1 MKTCTFKKALSL
13 LLAVMMVVSCITVLS
28 VGAAAGDVKWD
39 GFGDAETLYKKY
51 LEAAEWIPV
60 GQTSGN
66 GRYSVEPTADK
77 KKASAFIYAV
87 ADDTTKI
94 YFFVELS
101 NLSASGD
108 KKVTLRLDSNR
119 STLTARSHEL
129 VFELENGTLKQTNI
143 EYGVDVDVEKA
154 VTNGKFADGKSADF
168 AGTAFMKGNSYDYAV
183 IDTEK
188 DYNGKDKTGR
198 DSKVLVLQLRKDRLM
213 GNTGSGNWNAV
224 KQLGFDIELD
234 SGATYGTVHSSN
246 AEKPA
251 ENATDF
257 NIYNVDTDR
266 VERFALD
273 GKISGGEFWKNDA
286 WQLVTG
292 LNGQLIGNF
301 DQTDIAYDFQVTGD
315 SKNIYI
321 AARLYGESY
330 KDGDKASSFKVYL
343 NIDEENAKRGGYE
356 PTAVLEFVF
365 DGKEY
370 AFVNDSRG
378 DFAHLETASTIA
390 ADGHAEIEIK
400 IPYRDLKLVSYDL
413 KDGDPYNYLGVNFE
427 FTAPAT
433 YSNEQELVSL
443 VARTYGKDK
452 DHPAKNCAKNLYFTF
467 NSNYAQYSSS
477 EYYVDK
483 YNAQDYANSLAF
495 ECGKVSDF
503 NDIDEVV
510 NELSDDYKDNKQVIV
525 YRVSADLKSGD
536 WSNSA
541 GWGSGGTSP
550 KSFTTYFDY
559 FVYSDGK
566 DVYLATKGYED
577 IISAPDMEATDIQ
590 KQGNGFRIWFS
601 DPKSTKHNVFF
612 DIILDVRAGTY
623 NDPVGVKLYNNKVKM
638 SVSDVED
645 TFTKTA
651 NQLRANAYI
660 FAGKMTYDK
669 LRELI
674 NGKSGLQLGDTVKYC
689 VTETFYTSVKDNK
702 ADTNSLLGLSSG
714 RFINATG
721 AVNWQSN
728 LAYRELAKTPAKK
741 LARVAYTADEKLKKN
756 IIADVYYNVEGIDS
770 YKDTIVNP
778 AITSLNG
785 IAMRGRLNDGIY
797 DNGAINET
805 DASKNFSV
813 ALKNH
818 NGDKAPV
825 YSADAANEISFK
837 LLRSY
842 DIAGFKAVFRRLVG
856 WGIKNPN
863 YVDVYVTN
871 DSGDTQRV
879 GRFYGKANSDD
890 TLVSY
895 DIVLNKAVKG
905 NKITFKFDSE
915 ASYIFA
921 TEFQAY
927 AYGDLV
933 VTTNGANVD
942 NGGYDPAM
950 LFAQNAKGY
959 KVEADYSAKNFQYDE
974 NLGAYYAVRVEPT
987 GSGSNLGIYKNG
999 DFAIQYHSNAVSDK
1013 ATDAQKALYNLI
1025 NSVAFG
1031 ERVYLYN
1038 NAHADANYDLMMQ
1051 PSDKENNNFFI
1062 TIGNAYMGK
1071 NMTAYDPTVGYVY
1084 NFTDLA
1090 QIGSGKTSMIIVD
1103 SQSKPKKT
1111 VFDPVELPA
1120 DRFTVGGLLGDQT
1133 QSLWNY
1139 HVAIV
1144 EFDRTNNYYY
1154 VAFYMGAISRGDKD
1168 TDAEW
1173 AAKQAADNTAK
1184 RALSFGT
1191 QGFAILSLGNGEFTN
1206 RLSRMSANDYNSK
1219 ATTNT
1224 VPNPDVVYL
1233 YDVDLDALRLSYGNA
1248 GALSAKVTFNNKNG
1262 DKNNVTTTESWIK
1275 LAENSMNDL
1284 RARWMKDLEAVKSL
1298 VSDDTYA
1305 QLEKQIEN
1313 NLKYVRAYGL
1323 FAKEFNVHEY
1333 TAGTRANPWVLY
1345 DGITAVENLSFN
1357 ENLFTLY
1364 NRNTIFIEGAKQ
1376 TAGIMLMNSNKNY
1389 EAKSEFNGFKR
1400 FAALHRDYELDK
1412 DGMKVEDEDGDYKTV
1427 DGDVYTQLNY
1437 LNKITYTFYY
1447 DFANSYSVPESL
1459 RVYTSANYS
1468 FMNHTKPNYEVTL
1481 TDKTSDDGKAYPT
1494 EGAGTWTI
1502 TIDMPLVKS
1511 TAIYT
1516 EFDFTSK
1523 QLAVVEINEKCVI
1536 ADLMGSEVA
1545 DYKTKQSSCVATVD
1559 KKDYP
1564 AVTIDA
1570 KADSIVINHDHSKHN
1585 ASNHTC
1591 TKECYA
1597 EVSNS
1602 FYGNTFVDLS
1612 KTPYLSINMEVPANL
1627 TDTRFEL
1634 VVWYNGAS
1642 RIINLSNIIAREA
1655 KDGKVDYFF
1664 NFADFCK
1671 NTYGM
1676 TLKDGELLQLNM
1688 WRFATSFIDSTAGT
1702 VKINALKFV
1711 GAEDTKSEIKAGSDL
1726 KLDADKK
1733 LLILDKQYKE
1743 DALRQE
1749 FNGEIIVEGT
1759 AKSGFVGTGAK
1770 VTVNGDVYTVV
1781 LYGDLNGDGAI
1792 NPADYIIVRKALLKI
1807 VELDDIQTVAAIG
1820 PKASKVTSTTYI
1832 QIRQHIL
1839 GTYNFFAGEKVAQ

>member
-28 VGAAAGDVKWD
+28 VGAAAAKWD
-39 GFGDAETLYKKY
+39 DNGWKTDAQALYNAYVNK
-51 LEAAEWIPV
+51 AEWIPV
-60 GQTSGN
+60 GKNSGN
-66 GRYSVEPTADK
+66 GRYETSNEDAEYIYAFAQDSTKIFAFIEVGAADK
-77 KKASAFIYAV
+77 DI
-87 ADDTTKI
+87 I
-94 YFFVELS
+94 
-101 NLSASGD
+101 
-108 KKVTLRLDSNR
+108 TLRLDSNR
-119 STLTARSHEL
+119 DTLKARTHEL
-129 VFELENGTLKQTNI
+129 VFKWDAATSSYKQEKI
-143 EYGVDVDVEKA
+143 EYGTDVDDNSS
-154 VTNGKFADGKSADF
+154 VTNGKFGEEMADY
-168 AGTAFMKGNSYDYAV
+168 AGTAFMKGNSYEYATIRV
-183 IDTEK
+183 NK
-188 DYNGKDKTGR
+188 NYTGADATAR
-198 DSKVLVLQLRKDRLM
+198 DAHVLVLQLRKDRLQ
-213 GNTGSGNWNAV
+213 GNKGSGDFDHV
-224 KQLGFDIELD
+224 EKLGFDIEVNYNNTSILH
-234 SGATYGTVHSSN
+234 TSN
-246 AEKPA
+246 YNADPKA
-251 ENATDF
+251 DATDF
-257 NIYNVDTDR
+257 NIYNVKNDR
-266 VERFALD
+266 VERFTLD
-273 GKISGGEFWKNDA
+273 GKISGNEFWKNNA

-378 DFAHLETASTIA
+378 DFAHLETATTIA

-433 YSNEQELVSL
+433 YSNEQELATL
-443 VARTYGKDK
+443 VARTYGKDA

-467 NSNYAQYSSS
+467 NSNYAQYST
-477 EYYVDK
+477 ENYYVGK
-483 YNAQDYANSLAF
+483 FNAKDYGNELAF
-495 ECGKVSDF
+495 ECGVVSNF
-503 NDIDEVV
+503 NDIDKVV
-510 NELSDDYKDNKQVIV
+510 NELSDDYKANKQVIV
-525 YRVSADLKSGD
+525 YRVSDALKSGNWTNGKPGEND
-536 WSNSA
+536 NKPA
-541 GWGSGGTSP
+541 
-550 KSFTTYFDY
+550 SFISTYFDY
-559 FVYSDGK
+559 LVYSDGTNLYAI
-566 DVYLATKGYED
+566 DKGYVELMG
-577 IISAPDMEATDIQ
+577 IPANRNNYAGQNS
-590 KQGNGFRIWFS
+590 GNHVRFWFS
-601 DPKSTKHNVFF
+601 DENYWNNNQKFLIVDSAVNFK
-612 DIILDVRAGTY
+612 DTY
-623 NDPVGVKLYNNKVKM
+623 NNATDMYVWAHTSSWAAVGGDATKIEHSYLLGKDFYITAVKIPVAELKLTT
-638 SVSDVED
+638 D
-645 TFTKTA
+645 TLYYA
-651 NQLRANAYI
+651 
-660 FAGKMTYDK
+660 
-669 LRELI
+669 
-674 NGKSGLQLGDTVKYC
+674 
-689 VTETFYTSVKDNK
+689 VTNSFYTKVDSNK
-702 ADTNSLLGLSSG
+702 NVITDSRCQITSG
-714 RFINATG
+714 RFIGYDNDSKYTA
-721 AVNWQSN
+721 SHI
-728 LAYRELAKTPAKK
+728 AYRAIDAKNPANK

-756 IIADVYYNVEGIDS
+756 IIADVYYDVEGIGS
-770 YKDTIVNP
+770 YVDTIVNP

-797 DNGAINET
+797 DNGAIDGS

-818 NGDKAPV
+818 NGTNAPV

-842 DIAGFKAVFRRLVG
+842 DIAGFKAVFRRLVS

-905 NKITFKFDSE
+905 NKITFMFDSE
-915 ASYIFA
+915 GPFIFA

-933 VTTNGANVD
+933 VTTNGANVN

-950 LFAQNAKGY
+950 LFAQNANGY
-959 KVEADYSAKNFQYDE
+959 NVSPWWSAKNFEYDE
-974 NLGAYYAVRVEPT
+974 NLGAYYAVSVSEPT
-987 GSGSNLGIYKNG
+987 GSGSTLGVYKNG
-999 DFAIQYHSNAVSDK
+999 DFAIQYHSNAASDK
-1013 ATDAQKALYNLI
+1013 ATAAQKALYNLI
-1025 NSVAFG
+1025 SSVAFG

-1103 SQSKPKKT
+1103 SQSVPDSTRFDSVALPKDS
-1111 VFDPVELPA
+1111 FS
-1120 DRFTVGGLLGDQT
+1120 VGGLLGDQT

-1139 HVAIV
+1139 YVAIV
-1144 EFDRTNNYYY
+1144 EFDGTNYY
-1154 VAFYMGAISRGDKD
+1154 VASYMGAISRGKD
-1168 TDAEW
+1168 ESDSAW
-1173 AAKQAADNTAK
+1173 AARQAADNTAK

-1191 QGFAILSLGNGEFTN
+1191 QGFAILSLDNGEFTN
-1206 RLSRMSANDYNSK
+1206 RLSRMWANDYRLD
-1219 ATTNT
+1219 ATTDT
-1224 VPNPDVVYL
+1224 VKNPDVVYL

-1262 DKNNVTTTESWIK
+1262 KNNVTTTESWID
-1275 LAENSMNDL
+1275 LAESSMNDL
-1284 RARWMKDLEAVKSL
+1284 RARWMRDLAAIRSQ
-1298 VSDDTYA
+1298 VSAETYA
-1305 QLEKQIEN
+1305 QLERQIEN

-1323 FAKEFNVHEY
+1323 FANKFNSHEY

-1345 DGITAVENLSFN
+1345 DGITAVENLSFD

-1376 TAGIMLMNSNKNY
+1376 TAGIMLMNSDKNY

-1400 FAALHRDYELDK
+1400 FAALHDNN
-1412 DGMKVEDEDGDYKTV
+1412 
-1427 DGDVYTQLNY
+1427 YTQLNY

-1536 ADLMGSEVA
+1536 SDLMGSEVA
-1545 DYKTKQSSCVATVD
+1545 DYMTEQSSCVVTVD
-1559 KKDYP
+1559 NKQYP

-1570 KADSIVINHDHSKHN
+1570 KADSIVIKHDHSKHN
-1585 ASNHTC
+1585 ASGHTC
-1591 TKECYA
+1591 TTECFA
-1597 EVSNS
+1597 MVTNG

-1627 TDTRFEL
+1627 TETRFEL

-1676 TLKDGELLQLNM
+1676 TLKNGELLQLNM
-1688 WRFATSFIDSTAGT
+1688 WGFATSFSDSTAGT

-1792 NPADYIIVRKALLKI
+1792 NPADYIIVRKALLKT
-1807 VELDDIQTVAAIG
+1807 VELDEIQTVAAIG
-1820 PKASKVTSTTYI
+1820 PKASKVTATTYI

>member
-28 VGAAAGDVKWD
+28 VGAAAAKWD
-39 GFGDAETLYKKY
+39 DNGWKTDAQALYNAYVNK
-51 LEAAEWIPV
+51 AEWIPV
-60 GQTSGN
+60 GKNSGN
-66 GRYSVEPTADK
+66 GRYETSNEDAEYIYAFAQDSTKIFAFIEVGAADK
-77 KKASAFIYAV
+77 DI
-87 ADDTTKI
+87 I
-94 YFFVELS
+94 
-101 NLSASGD
+101 
-108 KKVTLRLDSNR
+108 TLRLDSNR
-119 STLTARSHEL
+119 DTLKARTHEL
-129 VFELENGTLKQTNI
+129 VFKWDAATSSYKQEKI
-143 EYGVDVDVEKA
+143 EYGTDVDDNSS
-154 VTNGKFADGKSADF
+154 VTNGKFGEEMADY
-168 AGTAFMKGNSYDYAV
+168 AGTAFMKGNSYEYATIRV
-183 IDTEK
+183 NK
-188 DYNGKDKTGR
+188 NYTGADATAR
-198 DSKVLVLQLRKDRLM
+198 DAHVLVLQLRKDRLQ
-213 GNTGSGNWNAV
+213 GNKGSGDFDHV
-224 KQLGFDIELD
+224 EKLGFDIEVNYNNTSILH
-234 SGATYGTVHSSN
+234 TSN
-246 AEKPA
+246 YNADPKA
-251 ENATDF
+251 DATDF
-257 NIYNVDTDR
+257 NIYNVKNDR
-266 VERFALD
+266 VERFTLD
-273 GKISGGEFWKNDA
+273 GKISGNEFWKNNA

-378 DFAHLETASTIA
+378 DFAHLETATTIA

-433 YSNEQELVSL
+433 YSNEQELATL
-443 VARTYGKDK
+443 VARTYGKDA

-467 NSNYAQYSSS
+467 NSNYAQYST
-477 EYYVDK
+477 ENYYVGK
-483 YNAQDYANSLAF
+483 FNAKDYGNELAF
-495 ECGKVSDF
+495 ECGVVSNF
-503 NDIDEVV
+503 NDVDKVT
-510 NELSDDYKDNKQVIV
+510 NELSDDYKANKQVIV
-525 YRVSADLKSGD
+525 YRVSEALKSGD
-536 WSNSA
+536 WSNKAAFNNGILS
-541 GWGSGGTSP
+541 SSN
-550 KSFTTYFDY
+550 SYFDY
-559 FVYSDGK
+559 VAYSDGENI
-566 DVYLATKGYED
+566 YFATKGYEAIMGIAD
-577 IISAPDMEATDIQ
+577 KATTQ
-590 KQGNGFRIWFS
+590 SSGNSFRIWLSNPVDTSWKAFLDIS
-601 DPKSTKHNVFF
+601 VNVKP
-612 DIILDVRAGTY
+612 GTY
-623 NDPVGVKLYNNKVKM
+623 NVVKDMTVYRETTY
-638 SVSDVED
+638 D
-645 TFTKTA
+645 KTGNTRNHVDYSTA
-651 NQLRANAYI
+651 FSSIAKIARDNAYI
-660 FAGKMTYDK
+660 FAGKIPYAT
-669 LRELI
+669 I
-674 NGKSGLQLGDTVKYC
+674 KSLLDFDVTDDTKKLGDTVKYA
-689 VTETFYTSVKDNK
+689 VTHTFYNTVKDGATV
-702 ADTNSLLGLSSG
+702 ADSLLGLSSG
-714 RFINATG
+714 RFINAPG
-721 AVNWQSN
+721 AANWQSN
-728 LAYRELAKTPAKK
+728 LAYRELAKTPANK
-741 LARVAYTADEKLKKN
+741 LARVAYTADENLKKN

-797 DNGAINET
+797 DNGAINGS

-813 ALKNH
+813 ALKNY
-818 NGDKAPV
+818 NGGTNTPV

-842 DIAGFKAVFRRLVG
+842 DIAGFKAVFRRLVS

-915 ASYIFA
+915 GSFIFA

-933 VTTNGANVD
+933 VTTNGANVN

-950 LFAQNAKGY
+950 LFAQNANGY
-959 KVEADYSAKNFQYDE
+959 NVSPWWSAKNFQYDE
-974 NLGAYYAVRVEPT
+974 NLGAYYAVSVSEPT
-987 GSGSNLGIYKNG
+987 GSGSTLGVYKNG
-999 DFAIQYHSNAVSDK
+999 DFAIQYHSNAASDK
-1013 ATDAQKALYNLI
+1013 ATAAQKALYNLI
-1025 NSVAFG
+1025 SSVAFG

-1062 TIGNAYMGK
+1062 TIGNAYMAK

-1103 SQSKPKKT
+1103 SQSVPDST
-1111 VFDPVELPA
+1111 RFDSVALPE
-1120 DRFTVGGLLGDQT
+1120 DSFSVGGLLGDQT

-1144 EFDRTNNYYY
+1144 EFDGTNYY
-1154 VAFYMGAISRGDKD
+1154 VDSYMGAISRGKNESDS
-1168 TDAEW
+1168 AW
-1173 AAKQAADNTAK
+1173 AARQAADNAAK

-1191 QGFAILSLGNGEFTN
+1191 QGFAILSLDNGEFTA
-1206 RLSRMSANDYNSK
+1206 RLSRMWANDYRLD
-1219 ATTNT
+1219 ATTDT
-1224 VPNPDVVYL
+1224 VKNPDVVYL

-1262 DKNNVTTTESWIK
+1262 KNNVTTTESWID
-1275 LAENSMNDL
+1275 LAESSMNDL
-1284 RARWMKDLEAVKSL
+1284 RARWMKDLAAVKSQ
-1298 VSDDTYA
+1298 VSPETYA

-1323 FAKEFNVHEY
+1323 FANKFNSHEY
-1333 TAGTRANPWVLY
+1333 TAGTRANPWILY
-1345 DGITAVENLSFN
+1345 DGNTAAENLSFD

-1376 TAGIMLMNSNKNY
+1376 TAGIMLMNSDKNY

-1400 FAALHRDYELDK
+1400 FAALHDNS
-1412 DGMKVEDEDGDYKTV
+1412 
-1427 DGDVYTQLNY
+1427 YTQLNY

-1536 ADLMGSEVA
+1536 SDLMGSEVA
-1545 DYKTKQSSCVATVD
+1545 DYMTEQSSCVVTVD
-1559 KKDYP
+1559 GKQYP

-1570 KADSIVINHDHSKHN
+1570 KADSIVIKHDHSKHN
-1585 ASNHTC
+1585 ASGHTC
-1591 TKECYA
+1591 TTECFA
-1597 EVSNS
+1597 MVTNG

-1627 TDTRFEL
+1627 TETRFEL

-1676 TLKDGELLQLNM
+1676 TLKNGELLQLNM
-1688 WRFATSFIDSTAGT
+1688 WGFATSFNDSTAGT

-1792 NPADYIIVRKALLKI
+1792 NPADYIIVRKALLKT
-1807 VELDDIQTVAAIG
+1807 VELDEIQTVAAIG
-1820 PKASKVTSTTYI
+1820 PKASKVTATTYI

>member
-28 VGAAAGDVKWD
+28 VGAAAAKWD
-39 GFGDAETLYKKY
+39 DNGWKTDAQALYNAYVNK
-51 LEAAEWIPV
+51 AEWIPV
-60 GQTSGN
+60 GKNSGN
-66 GRYSVEPTADK
+66 GRYETSNEDAEYIYAFAQDSTKIFAFIEVGAADK
-77 KKASAFIYAV
+77 DI
-87 ADDTTKI
+87 I
-94 YFFVELS
+94 
-101 NLSASGD
+101 
-108 KKVTLRLDSNR
+108 TLRLDSNR
-119 STLTARSHEL
+119 DTLKARTHEL
-129 VFELENGTLKQTNI
+129 VFKWDAATSSYKQEKI
-143 EYGVDVDVEKA
+143 EYGTDVDDNSS
-154 VTNGKFADGKSADF
+154 VTNGKFGEEMADY
-168 AGTAFMKGNSYDYAV
+168 AGTAFMKGNSYEYATIRV
-183 IDTEK
+183 NK
-188 DYNGKDKTGR
+188 NYTGADATAR
-198 DSKVLVLQLRKDRLM
+198 EAYVLVLQLRKDRLQ
-213 GNTGSGNWNAV
+213 GNKGSGDFDHV
-224 KQLGFDIELD
+224 ERLGFDIEVNYNNTSILH
-234 SGATYGTVHSSN
+234 TSN
-246 AEKPA
+246 YNADPKA
-251 ENATDF
+251 DATDF
-257 NIYNVDTDR
+257 NIYNVKNDR
-266 VERFALD
+266 VERFTLD
-273 GKISGGEFWKNDA
+273 GKISGNEFWKNNA

-378 DFAHLETASTIA
+378 DFAHLETATTIA

-413 KDGDPYNYLGVNFE
+413 KDDDPYNYLGVNFE

-433 YSNEQELVSL
+433 YSNEKELATL
-443 VARTYGKDK
+443 VARTYGKDA

-467 NSNYAQYSSS
+467 NSNYAQYST
-477 EYYVDK
+477 ENYYVGK
-483 YNAQDYANSLAF
+483 FNAKDYGNELAF
-495 ECGKVSDF
+495 ECGEVSNF
-503 NDIDEVV
+503 NDVDKVA
-510 NELSDDYKDNKQVIV
+510 NELSDDYKANKQVIV
-525 YRVSADLKSGD
+525 YRVSEALKSGD
-536 WSNSA
+536 WSNKTA
-541 GWGSGGTSP
+541 
-550 KSFTTYFDY
+550 FTKGILSSSNSYFDY
-559 FVYSDGK
+559 VAYSDGENI
-566 DVYLATKGYED
+566 YFATKGYEAIMGIAD
-577 IISAPDMEATDIQ
+577 KATTQ
-590 KQGNGFRIWFS
+590 SSGNSFRIWLSNPVDTSWKAFLDIS
-601 DPKSTKHNVFF
+601 VNVKP
-612 DIILDVRAGTY
+612 GTY
-623 NDPVGVKLYNNKVKM
+623 NVVKDMTVYRETTY
-638 SVSDVED
+638 D
-645 TFTKTA
+645 KTGNTRNHVDYSTA
-651 NQLRANAYI
+651 FSSIAKIARDNAYI
-660 FAGKMTYDK
+660 FAGKIKYAT
-669 LRELI
+669 I
-674 NGKSGLQLGDTVKYC
+674 KSLLDADVTDDTKKLGDTVKYA
-689 VTETFYTSVKDNK
+689 VTHTFYNTVKDGATV
-702 ADTNSLLGLSSG
+702 ADSLLGLSSG
-714 RFINATG
+714 RFINAPG
-721 AVNWQSN
+721 AYNYQSN
-728 LAYRELAKTPAKK
+728 LAYRELAKTPANK
-741 LARVAYTADEKLKKN
+741 LARVAYTADENLKKN
-756 IIADVYYNVEGIDS
+756 IIADVYYYVEGIDS

-797 DNGAINET
+797 DNGAINGS

-813 ALKNH
+813 ALKNY
-818 NGDKAPV
+818 NGGTNAPV
-825 YSADAANEISFK
+825 YSADAANEISFN
-837 LLRSY
+837 LLRNY
-842 DIAGFKAVFRRLVG
+842 DIAGFKAVFRRLVS

-871 DSGDTQRV
+871 DSGDMQRV

-915 ASYIFA
+915 GSFIFA

-933 VTTNGANVD
+933 VTTNGANVN

-950 LFAQNAKGY
+950 LFAQNANGY

-974 NLGAYYAVRVEPT
+974 KLGAYYAVRVEPT
-987 GSGSNLGIYKNG
+987 GSGSTLGVYKNG

-1013 ATDAQKALYNLI
+1013 ATAAQKALYNLI
-1025 NSVAFG
+1025 SSVAFG

-1062 TIGNAYMGK
+1062 TIGNAYMAK

-1103 SQSKPKKT
+1103 SQSVPDSTRFDSVALPKDS
-1111 VFDPVELPA
+1111 FS
-1120 DRFTVGGLLGDQT
+1120 VGGLLGDQT

-1139 HVAIV
+1139 NVAIV
-1144 EFDRTNNYYY
+1144 EFDGTNYY
-1154 VAFYMGAISRGDKD
+1154 VDSYMGAISRGKD
-1168 TDAEW
+1168 ESDSAW
-1173 AAKQAADNTAK
+1173 AARQAADNTAK

-1191 QGFAILSLGNGEFTN
+1191 QGFAILSLGNGEFTA
-1206 RLSRMSANDYNSK
+1206 RLSRMWANDYRLD
-1219 ATTNT
+1219 ATTDT
-1224 VPNPDVVYL
+1224 VKNPDVVYL

-1262 DKNNVTTTESWIK
+1262 KNNVTTTESWID
-1275 LAENSMNDL
+1275 LAESSMNDL
-1284 RARWMKDLEAVKSL
+1284 RERWMKDLAAVKPL
-1298 VSDDTYA
+1298 VSPETYA
-1305 QLEKQIEN
+1305 QLERQIEN

-1323 FAKEFNVHEY
+1323 FANKFNSHEY

-1345 DGITAVENLSFN
+1345 DGITAAENLSFD

-1376 TAGIMLMNSNKNY
+1376 TAGIMLMNSDKNY

-1400 FAALHRDYELDK
+1400 FAALHDNN
-1412 DGMKVEDEDGDYKTV
+1412 
-1427 DGDVYTQLNY
+1427 YTQLNY

-1468 FMNHTKPNYEVTL
+1468 FMNHTKPNYEFTL

-1523 QLAVVEINEKCVI
+1523 QLAVVEINERCVI
-1536 ADLMGSEVA
+1536 SDLMGSEVA
-1545 DYKTKQSSCVATVD
+1545 DYMTEQSSCVVTVD
-1559 KKDYP
+1559 NKQYP

-1570 KADSIVINHDHSKHN
+1570 KADSIVIKHDHSKHN
-1585 ASNHTC
+1585 ASGHTC
-1591 TKECYA
+1591 TTECYA
-1597 EVSNS
+1597 QVTNG

-1627 TDTRFEL
+1627 TNTRFEL

-1688 WRFATSFIDSTAGT
+1688 WGFATSFIDSTAGT

-1792 NPADYIIVRKALLKI
+1792 NPADYIIVRKALLKT
-1807 VELDDIQTVAAIG
+1807 VELDEIQTVAAIG
-1820 PKASKVTSTTYI
+1820 PKASKVTATTYI

>member
-28 VGAAAGDVKWD
+28 VGAAAAKWD
-39 GFGDAETLYKKY
+39 DNGWKTDAQALYNAYVNK
-51 LEAAEWIPV
+51 AEWIPV
-60 GQTSGN
+60 GKNSGN
-66 GRYSVEPTADK
+66 GRYETSNEDAEYIYAFAQDSTKIFAFIEVGAADK
-77 KKASAFIYAV
+77 DI
-87 ADDTTKI
+87 I
-94 YFFVELS
+94 
-101 NLSASGD
+101 
-108 KKVTLRLDSNR
+108 TLRLDSNR
-119 STLTARSHEL
+119 DTLKARTHEL
-129 VFELENGTLKQTNI
+129 VFKWDAATSSYKQEKI
-143 EYGVDVDVEKA
+143 EYGTDVDDNSS
-154 VTNGKFADGKSADF
+154 VTNGKFGEEMADY
-168 AGTAFMKGNSYDYAV
+168 AGTAFMKGNSYEYATIRV
-183 IDTEK
+183 NK
-188 DYNGKDKTGR
+188 NYTGADATAR
-198 DSKVLVLQLRKDRLM
+198 DAHVLVLQLRKDRLQ
-213 GNTGSGNWNAV
+213 GNKGSGDFDHV
-224 KQLGFDIELD
+224 ERLGFDIEVNYNDTSILH
-234 SGATYGTVHSSN
+234 TSN
-246 AEKPA
+246 YNADPKA
-251 ENATDF
+251 DATDF
-257 NIYNVDTDR
+257 NIYNVKNDR
-266 VERFALD
+266 VERFTLD
-273 GKISGGEFWKNDA
+273 GKISGNEFWKNNA

-378 DFAHLETASTIA
+378 DFAHLETATTIA

-427 FTAPAT
+427 FTAPVT
-433 YSNEQELVSL
+433 YTNEQELVTL
-443 VARTYGKDK
+443 VARTYGKDA
-452 DHPAKNCAKNLYFTF
+452 DHPANNCAKNLYFTF
-467 NSNYAQYSSS
+467 NSNYAQYST
-477 EYYVDK
+477 ENYYVGK
-483 YNAQDYANSLAF
+483 FNAKDYGNELAF
-495 ECGKVSDF
+495 ECGEVSNF

-510 NELSDDYKDNKQVIV
+510 NELSDDYKANKQVIV

-541 GWGSGGTSP
+541 GWLPSGTSS

-559 FVYSDGK
+559 FVYSDGEN
-566 DVYLATKGYED
+566 VYLATKGYED

-721 AVNWQSN
+721 AINYLSN
-728 LAYRELAKTPAKK
+728 RAYRELAKTPAKK
-741 LARVAYTADEKLKKN
+741 LARVAYTADENLKKN
-756 IIADVYYNVEGIDS
+756 VLNDIKYYIGNGVTDSEKNDVLGTAYC
-770 YKDTIVNP
+770 DTIVNP
-778 AITSLNG
+778 ALTDADVQKY
-785 IAMRGRLNDGIY
+785 AMRGRLNDGKIDGRIKAGTSADDKKANY
-797 DNGAINET
+797 
-805 DASKNFSV
+805 SV
-813 ALKNH
+813 ALTNH
-818 NGDKAPV
+818 DGTPTRGAV
-825 YSADAANEISFK
+825 YSADAANEVTFN
-837 LLRSY
+837 LQRVYAL
-842 DIAGFKAVFRRLVG
+842 AGFKAAFYSG
-856 WGIKNPN
+856 KDNNNKIGAPT
-863 YVDVYVTN
+863 YVDVYVSDGTN
-871 DSGDTQRV
+871 EQRV
-879 GRFYGKANSDD
+879 GRFYAKASDG
-890 TLVSY
+890 VVEY
-895 DIVLNKAVKG
+895 DIVLNKAVEG
-905 NKITFKFDSE
+905 NKVTFKFDSNE
-915 ASYIFA
+915 EYLLA

-933 VTTNGANVD
+933 VTTNGVNID

-950 LFAQNAKGY
+950 VVAEDARGY
-959 KVEADYSAKNFQYDE
+959 KVTKYWNVKNFKYDA
-974 NLGAYYAVRVEPT
+974 NLSAYYAVATDVYGGNDGKYVEGT
-987 GSGSNLGIYKNG
+987 NYKLG
-999 DFAIQYHSNAVSDK
+999 DFGIQYHDNAKGDK
-1013 ATDAQKALYNLI
+1013 ATAAQKELYKLLTGI
-1025 NSVAFG
+1025 KSG

-1051 PSDKENNNFFI
+1051 PSGNNFFI

-1103 SQSKPKKT
+1103 SQSVPNNTEFDKDDLPKDS
-1111 VFDPVELPA
+1111 FS
-1120 DRFTVGGLLGDQT
+1120 VGGLLGDQT
-1133 QSLWNY
+1133 LSLCNY

-1144 EFDRTNNYYY
+1144 EVVEVDDTKNYY
-1154 VAFYMGAISRGDKD
+1154 VHSYMGAISRGKNESDSD
-1168 TDAEW
+1168 W
-1173 AAKQAADNTAK
+1173 AARQADDNAKK

-1191 QGFAILSLGNGEFTN
+1191 QGFAILSSGSSEFFY
-1206 RLSRMSANDYNSK
+1206 RLDRMQYNTYKNTK
-1219 ATTNT
+1219 ADVKDPKT
-1224 VPNPDVVYL
+1224 PDVVYL

-1262 DKNNVTTTESWIK
+1262 KNNVTTTESWID
-1275 LAENSMNDL
+1275 LAESSMQDIKDRWKIDL
-1284 RARWMKDLEAVKSL
+1284 KALENLYYAGKISKY
-1298 VSDDTYA
+1298 TYDSKVEEI
-1305 QLEKQIEN
+1305 LD

-1323 FAKEFNVHEY
+1323 FANKFNRHEY

-1345 DGITAVENLSFN
+1345 DGITTVSDLSFD
-1357 ENLFTLY
+1357 ENLFALY
-1364 NRNTIFIEGAKQ
+1364 NRASIFGEGYTQ
-1376 TAGIMLMNSNKNY
+1376 TVGIMLMNSDKNY

-1400 FAALHRDYELDK
+1400 FAALHDND
-1412 DGMKVEDEDGDYKTV
+1412 
-1427 DGDVYTQLNY
+1427 YTQLNY

-1536 ADLMGSEVA
+1536 SDLMGSEVA
-1545 DYKTKQSSCVATVD
+1545 DYMTEQSSCVVTVD
-1559 KKDYP
+1559 NKQYP

-1570 KADSIVINHDHSKHN
+1570 KADSIVIKHDHSKHN

-1591 TKECYA
+1591 RPECYA
-1597 EVSNS
+1597 KVTNS

-1627 TDTRFEL
+1627 TETRFEL

-1688 WRFATSFIDSTAGT
+1688 WGFATRFIDSTAGT

-1792 NPADYIIVRKALLKI
+1792 NPADYIIVRKALLKT
-1807 VELDDIQTVAAIG
+1807 VELDEIQTVAAIG
-1820 PKASKVTSTTYI
+1820 PKASKVTATTYI